1 MKNNL
6 ITLNQF
12 NVYDRNGQLVLAL
25 NNEILLP
32 ENVPV
37 QLTSA
42 QFEGLDYTNL
52 YRAYSVRSRKSEVG
66 PRVLFKLTV
75 YGYQCGIYSSR
86 KLEETCQY
94 RMDFMWLLEEKPVPD
109 DIRFA
114 GEQRG
119 KVLAK
124 VREKVLES
132 TGRTAT
138 INL

>member
-1 MKNNL
+1 M
-6 ITLNQF
+6 
-12 NVYDRNGQLVLAL
+12 
-25 NNEILLP
+25 
-32 ENVPV
+32 
-37 QLTSA
+37 
-42 QFEGLDYTNL
+42 
-52 YRAYSVRSRKSEVG
+52 
-66 PRVLFKLTV
+66 LFKLTV

-86 KLEETCQY
+86 KLEETCRY
-94 RMDFMWLLEEKPVPD
+94 RVDFMWPLEEKPVPD

-138 INL
+138 INLQLKYTLYDLSDSQKATLNLF

>member
-86 KLEETCQY
+86 KLEEACRY
-94 RMDFMWLLEEKPVPD
+94 RVDFMWLLESSAEKY
-109 DIRFA
+109 
-114 GEQRG
+114 
-119 KVLAK
+119 
-124 VREKVLES
+124 
-132 TGRTAT
+132 
-138 INL
+138 